1 LKAPLVILILMLP
14 VTACTSNGVISTDN
28 IFDGVFLLGFET
40 SEFEPCTNN
49 EAWWL
54 ETTAE
59 ENTNFY
65 NKVQIVRD
73 DFARRYGAENI
84 GTGIPLFY
92 LSVEGTI
99 TQQKGEYGHL
109 GQYDRKII
117 VSKAIN
123 VRQASNHEIQRC
135 ATSPL
140 YQDSFLPTK

>member
-54 ETTAE
+54 ETTAG
-59 ENTNFY
+59 
-65 NKVQIVRD
+65 
-73 DFARRYGAENI
+73 RYGAENI